1 MGGLIY
7 RNFYTNT
14 SSFRLS
20 VIVSAICCASLVFYS
35 FTIRSDAENQSS
47 LLYIIAFL
55 LYYFCFMLSGLT
67 STMVFQTDE
76 NKTAS
81 AFAISL
87 PQGGKG
93 HIQSKYWYLLIILLT
108 TLFITF
114 ISDTISFFILGG
126 KFSALLVLLLL
137 FSGRLLMFAIEIPFM
152 VRFGVMKGI
161 KIKGI
166 IVSFILLLVITYFL
180 FGDISWLLYSDDPV
194 KALINWLKNG
204 DIVLVLSLLPPFSIF
219 AYWLS
224 CKISVKL
231 FRKGAENYEQ

>member
-1 MGGLIY
+1 
-7 RNFYTNT
+7 
-14 SSFRLS
+14 
-20 VIVSAICCASLVFYS
+20 
-35 FTIRSDAENQSS
+35 
-47 LLYIIAFL
+47 
-55 LYYFCFMLSGLT
+55 MLSGLT

-126 KFSALLVLLLL
+126 KFSASLVLLLL

-166 IVSFILLLVITYFL
+166 IVSVILLLVITYFL
-180 FGDISWLLYSDDPV
+180 FGDISWLLYSDDPA

>member
-1 MGGLIY
+1 
-7 RNFYTNT
+7 
-14 SSFRLS
+14 
-20 VIVSAICCASLVFYS
+20 
-35 FTIRSDAENQSS
+35 
-47 LLYIIAFL
+47 
-55 LYYFCFMLSGLT
+55 MLSGLT
-67 STMVFQTDE
+67 SNMVFQTDE

-93 HIQSKYWYLLIILLT
+93 HIQSKYWYLLIMLLT

-114 ISDTISFFILGG
+114 ISDTISFCFLGG
-126 KFSALLVLLLL
+126 KFSAAMVLIFL

-166 IVSFILLLVITYFL
+166 IVSVILLLVITYFL
-180 FGDISWLLYSDDPV
+180 FGDISWLLYSDDPA
-194 KALINWLKNG
+194 KTLINWLQSG
-204 DIVLVLSLLPPFSIF
+204 DILLILSLLPPFSIF